1 MASKAHDTIAAL
13 IVRSMRGQG
22 FEPVSADVREILF
35 GDPALPTSRVIG
47 KHRPDLIGYRKGDGR
62 VCVGEAKTR
71 SDIRSQRTKEEI
83 QDFAMCEEI
92 DLFIG
97 IPSDGVGYLDEVM
110 NALELND
117 KRNIQRVV
125 VPKELL
131 S

>member
-13 IVRSMRGQG
+13 IVRSMRFEG
-22 FEPVSADVREILF
+22 FEPVSADVREIVF

-83 QDFAMCEEI
+83 QDFATCDEI

-97 IPSDGVGYLDEVM
+97 IPSDGASYLDEVLD
-110 NALELND
+110 ALGL
-117 KRNIQRVV
+117 RNRPNIRRVV